1 MKRILSVLL
10 LIGFLA
16 GCSSNVRF
24 IPLDETYEQQSK
36 PKDAEI
42 IFKRQIIKRPHRV
55 IGIIEAELGRKA
67 RKPELD
73 ALIMKKAREI
83 GADGVMLVE
92 YDVDRD
98 VYIRT
103 HHAVIGRG
111 PYKRHVVGHSRR
123 VDVKRT
129 ASAVAIIFK

>member
-10 LIGFLA
+10 LIGFIA
-16 GCSSNVRF
+16 GCSSSVRF
-24 IPLDETYEQQSK
+24 IPLDETYVKQAR

-42 IFKRQIIKRPHRV
+42 IFQRQAIQRPHRV

-67 RKPELD
+67 RKPELN

-98 VYIRT
+98 VYIQT

-111 PYKRHVVGHSRR
+111 PYRRYVVGHSRR
-123 VDVKRT
+123 VEVKRT
-129 ASAVAIIFK
+129 ASAVAIIF

>member
-1 MKRILSVLL
+1 MKRILTVLIL
-10 LIGFLA
+10 TGFIA
-16 GCSSNVRF
+16 GCSSSVRF
-24 IPLDETYEQQSK
+24 IPLDETYVQNSK

-42 IFKRQIIKRPHRV
+42 IFQRKAIQRPHRV

-67 RKPELD
+67 RKPELN

-92 YDVDRD
+92 YDVDRE

-111 PYKRHVVGHSRR
+111 PYKRHVVGRSRQ

-129 ASAVAIIFK
+129 ASAVAIIF

>member
-10 LIGFLA
+10 LAVFMA
-16 GCSSNVRF
+16 GCASNVHF
-24 IPLDETYEQQSK
+24 IPLDETYKAQAK
-36 PKDAEI
+36 LKDAEI
-42 IFKRQIIKRPHRV
+42 LFQRKAIEKPHRV

-67 RKPELD
+67 SKADLD

-111 PYKRHVVGHSRR
+111 PYRRHIVGHSRQ
-123 VDVKRT
+123 VEVKRT
-129 ASAVAIIFK
+129 ASAVAVVFR